1 MVSALV
7 TGEAAVATTTC
18 SGVGAAVPGAPHWT
32 HTQHA
37 QHYNM
42 PPSTG
47 TAVCPALL
55 VHSPL
60 NSSAT
65 GQGVRSLTLGNI
77 ASQPDPSQRDTHGNR
92 RFETLTKL
100 DKSDEEKRML

>member
-7 TGEAAVATTTC
+7 TGEAAVATTTRP
-18 SGVGAAVPGAPHWT
+18 GVGAAVPGAPHWT

-47 TAVCPALL
+47 TAVCPALA
-55 VHSPL
+55 HSPL
-60 NSSAT
+60 NSSAK
-65 GQGVRSLTLGNI
+65 GQGVTLANI
-77 ASQPDPSQRDTHGNR
+77 ASQSDLSQQDAQGNR
-92 RFETLTKL
+92 KFEALTKT
-100 DKSDEEKRML
+100 SRPDEGKIIL